1 MKRREFMAWVAGAA
15 MPMRALAEQVARP
28 VIGYLGS
35 ETPDLFANRL
45 HAFREGLRE
54 SGRVEGRDAEI
65 AFRWAQG
72 HNERFPDLAADLVRL
87 QVTVI
92 AAPGSTPAALAAK
105 AASATIPVVFAVG
118 ADPVQ
123 LGLVTSLSRPG
134 GNVTGATSL
143 NVEIGPKRLQLLRE
157 LIPSAGTLGLLIN
170 PTNPALAEAQSNDAQ
185 AAARNFGVQVHVLH
199 ASSEPDF
206 DPVFARIRSLGA
218 GALVIG
224 NDAFFISQSRRL
236 AALAARYAVPTIHQS
251 REFAIAGGLISYG
264 GSVLEAH
271 RQAGVYVG
279 RILNGARV
287 ADLPVAQSTAVEMV
301 VNLRAAKA
309 LGLEIPRSILAG
321 ADEVI
326 E

>member
-1 MKRREFMAWVAGAA
+1 MALVGGAV
-15 MPMRALAEQVARP
+15 MPLRALAQQIARP
-28 VIGYLGS
+28 VIGYLGG

-54 SGRVEGRDAEI
+54 SGRVEGRDADI
-65 AFRWAQG
+65 AFRWAEG
-72 HNERFPDLAADLVRL
+72 HNERFPDLAADLVRR
-87 QVTVI
+87 QVTVL

-105 AASATIPVVFAVG
+105 AASATIPIVFAVG

-123 LGLVTSLSRPG
+123 LGLVASLSQPG

-143 NVEIGPKRLQLLRE
+143 NVEMGPKRLQFLRE
-157 LIPSAGTLGLLIN
+157 LIPRAGTIGLLVN
-170 PTNPALAEAQSNDAQ
+170 ATNPALAEAQSNDAQ
-185 AAARNFGVQVHVLH
+185 AVARSLGLEVHVLY
-199 ASSEPDF
+199 ASREPDF
-206 DPVFARIRSLGA
+206 DPVFARMRSVGA
-218 GALVIG
+218 SALVIG
-224 NDAFFISQSRRL
+224 NDALFISQSRRL

-271 RQAGVYVG
+271 RLAGAYAG
-279 RILNGARV
+279 RILNGARA

-301 VNLRAAKA
+301 VNLTAAKR
-309 LGLEIPRSILAG
+309 LGLEIPPSILAR